1 MPSCSN
7 DWPWWLGGHRNA
19 KNNQDKPPILRP
31 DLLNTQA
38 PTRGGHRVF
47 MKKEKKKE
55 SLRIFTLPVSLRP
68 TIWLGYLYVGRA
80 VTAK

>member
-1 MPSCSN
+1 MLMQGIRFTTFVQENGCAELCLQIAYLGRGCSRMPSCSN

-38 PTRGGHRVF
+38 PTRGGGHRV
-47 MKKEKKKE
+47 
-55 SLRIFTLPVSLRP
+55 L
-68 TIWLGYLYVGRA
+68 
-80 VTAK
+80 